1 MRRWQMKKF
10 LVVAFL
16 VVPLVANAEYSK
28 RKWTR
33 TDTAFQAAS
42 IVALAADWNQTRQ
55 IAKSPQIYYEDGVAE
70 AVLGRHPSV
79 SEANWYFAG
88 SMILN
93 TAIAYALPNPYRRLF
108 QVGTIVYEAYWI
120 NHNYRIG
127 IRVNF

>member
-1 MRRWQMKKF
+1 MKKF

-16 VVPLVANAEYSK
+16 VVPLVVNAEDSK
-28 RKWTR
+28 WKWSQ
-33 TDTAFQAAS
+33 TDSVFQVAS

-70 AVLGRHPSV
+70 VALGKHPSV
-79 SEANWYFAG
+79 SGVNWYFAG

-93 TAIAYALPNPYRRLF
+93 TAVAYAIPNPYRRMF

-120 NHNYRIG
+120 NHNYGIG
-127 IRVNF
+127 IRINF